1 MFLSFETVSMVNM
14 IYLVLIFLGFI
25 IPQIIYEQRN
35 VLTLCLRY
43 TVFMTVL
50 RYVLGI
56 TLMVNDTWDCSVELE
71 NETTLEYSFGLFGLH
86 ISDHNRQILDAVGF
100 HHDTCKVDRTLCSS
114 ANH

>member
-1 MFLSFETVSMVNM
+1 MHQSQKLSNLILALLLMFLSFETVSMVNM

-35 VLTLCLRY
+35 VLTMCLRY

-71 NETTLEYSFGLFGLH
+71 NDGSLEYSYGLFGLYVL
-86 ISDHNRQILDAVGF
+86 SLS
-100 HHDTCKVDRTLCSS
+100 L
-114 ANH
+114 